1 MGWGVQTPH
10 LGETTILW
18 KSNSFAYRLKK
29 PWKREPT
36 LSVLGAVRDMA
47 SRSRAASTQKLQSN
61 GRPVGVLASMRSGL
75 ASHSPPRS
83 AWYKE
88 MYKEM
93 YTVMHGKNE
102 KCGIWERIGA
112 SERKRQDAP
121 GASAALAVRTSA
133 KS

>member
-1 MGWGVQTPH
+1 MGGGGAGREGLGGVGWWGGWVGVGGGVGWGVQTPH

-88 MYKEM
+88 MYKEV
-93 YTVMHGKNE
+93 YTVP
-102 KCGIWERIGA
+102 CTR
-112 SERKRQDAP
+112 
-121 GASAALAVRTSA
+121 
-133 KS
+133 